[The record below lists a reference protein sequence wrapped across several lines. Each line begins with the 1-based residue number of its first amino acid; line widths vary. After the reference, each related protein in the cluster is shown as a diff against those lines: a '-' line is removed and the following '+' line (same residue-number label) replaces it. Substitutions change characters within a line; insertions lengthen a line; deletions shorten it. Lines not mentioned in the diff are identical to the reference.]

1 MGSADTRISV
11 RNPSSVSWQVHG
23 GRQPGKAVAMVLET
37 SSHERSPFSH
47 ASCGGRW
54 HFLPLSDAVRAMHR
68 MLGTGVQGSNG
79 GCYSAAISLIS
90 SMLSNHRMSRSAA
103 VENNIRRRTH
113 VGSLMADDRARS
125 RRATTLNAKS
135 TPNFLNSSGVS
146 GSGRRARSFSAGARH
161 SAMLYLRASKSR
173 ARQSSPFRYFRA
185 QLRTDGISHL
195 VARSR
200 TATQEVVHSRI
211 CRLMF
216 PTALRAR

>member
-23 GRQPGKAVAMVLET
+23 GMQPGKAVAMVLET

-103 VENNIRRRTH
+103 VENNIRGRTH

-146 GSGRRARSFSAGARH
+146 GSGRSPSVRDHAIRRCCTCGRAKVVPDSPRPSGT
-161 SAMLYLRASKSR
+161 LEP
-173 ARQSSPFRYFRA
+173 SS
-185 QLRTDGISHL
+185 G
-195 VARSR
+195 
-200 TATQEVVHSRI
+200 
-211 CRLMF
+211 
-216 PTALRAR
+216 PTASPI